1 MLSHSFI
8 SLQTGHFTPFKEE
21 KDEEEGEEEEEEEG
35 F

>member
-8 SLQTGHFTPFKEE
+8 SLQTGHFTPSKEE
-21 KDEEEGEEEEEEEG
+21 MGEGEEEEEEEEG